1 MKDLFILVLSI
12 VSVIQVF
19 SQELTSRVKDSLYKE
34 DQFYIGTTYNLL
46 GKRPEDLR
54 QTSFSL
60 GFHLGF
66 IKDMPITKR
75 RNVAIGVG
83 LGYSTNSYIQNL
95 LIQREDVSGDFNF
108 SVIDANTVNFTK
120 NKFSEHV
127 IELPIEFRWRTSTVS
142 SYKFWRVY
150 VGMKLGYV
158 FTNRSKFE
166 GSLGTFK
173 HQNIPNYTTFQYGPT
188 LSVGYNT
195 WNIFAYY
202 GVNSIFSDTTL
213 LNGAPLDSNAVK
225 IGLLFYI
232 L

>member
-1 MKDLFILVLSI
+1 MKKTIFLILSI
-12 VSVIQVF
+12 TVAIQVF
-19 SQELTSRVKDSLYKE
+19 SQEFTDKIKDSLYKE

-46 GKRPEDLR
+46 GHKPEGLK

-66 IKDMPITKR
+66 IKDMPISKR
-75 RNVAIGVG
+75 RHVAIGVG

-95 LIQREDVSGDFNF
+95 LIQRTPSGDFNF
-108 SVIDANTVNFTK
+108 SVIDGNTVRFTK

-127 IELPIEFRWRTSTVS
+127 IELPIELRWRTSTVS

-166 GSLGTFK
+166 GSLGDFT
-173 HQNIPNYTTFQYGPT
+173 HDNISNYTSLQYGPT

-195 WNIFAYY
+195 WNIFVYY
-202 GVNSIFSDTTL
+202 GLNPIFSNTTL
-213 LNGAPLDSNAVK
+213 TDGSTLDVNAVK
-225 IGLLFYI
+225 IGLIFYI